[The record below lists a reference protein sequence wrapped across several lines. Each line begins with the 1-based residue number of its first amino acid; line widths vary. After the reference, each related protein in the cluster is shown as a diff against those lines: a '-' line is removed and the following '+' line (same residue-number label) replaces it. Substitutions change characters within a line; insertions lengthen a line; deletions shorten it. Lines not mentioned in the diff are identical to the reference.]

1 MRSWVCFH
9 VGKPVVLTG
18 TDVVARSDHVVD
30 LEDWVQSRMD
40 SAQHAVEPMGH
51 VVDRSNEGL
60 GLEYEVQ
67 GLGLEYNVQGLGL
80 DYTVQSQY
88 LEQVVD
94 RDSVAVVRLTQ
105 GLGLEQDSE
114 LEHQSHATASSYC

>member
-1 MRSWVCFH
+1 
-9 VGKPVVLTG
+9 
-18 TDVVARSDHVVD
+18 
-30 LEDWVQSRMD
+30 MD

-51 VVDRSNEGL
+51 VVDRSNEGLGLEYEVQGL